1 MTPSSSGSASR
12 RPTPKKPSM
21 RPSEPSADLLAANV
35 TATMITGPIVFALI
49 GWLLDRW
56 LDTKPVLVLIGLLS
70 GMALALYTV
79 WIRYGTGGAPAAATD
94 RTADRDDQGDAP

>member
-1 MTPSSSGSASR
+1 MSTTGRKA
-12 RPTPKKPSM
+12 PSM

-56 LDTKPVLVLIGLLS
+56 LGTKPVFVLIGLLS

-79 WIRYGTGGAPAAATD
+79 WIRYGTGGSSTVTD
-94 RTADRDDQGDAP
+94 RTSEPHQGEAP

>member
-1 MTPSSSGSASR
+1 MTPVSSGSASQQ
-12 RPTPKKPSM
+12 PKKPSM

-56 LDTKPVLVLIGLLS
+56 LGTKPVLVLIGLLL

-79 WIRYGTGGAPAAATD
+79 WIRYGTGGNPAAKSD
-94 RTADRDDQGDAP
+94 RTADRGDTGSTP